1 MMSKSNQ
8 QSPAPKER
16 FLERLYSSQRKYNER
31 LESRKYLSFQEELK
45 RMKSRP
51 EINRNA
57 GKLVNKKPE
66 GYKPL
71 HDPDRLTR
79 EMDMRKEKRRIM
91 KEKLEKQ
98 R

>member
-1 MMSKSNQ
+1 
-8 QSPAPKER
+8 
-16 FLERLYSSQRKYNER
+16 
-31 LESRKYLSFQEELK
+31 
-45 RMKSRP
+45 MKSRP